1 MILIKILFIL
11 LAYILGSIPFGYI
24 IGRLKGI
31 DISKQG
37 SGNIGATNVGRLLG
51 KKYAI
56 LVFTLDAIKGAL
68 LVILFRFNI
77 INNEYVVLSPILYG
91 FIAALGHSYSIFLKF
106 KGGKAVS
113 TSLGMILGY
122 SPISVVVVLTTFLII
137 KKASGLVSLGSL
149 ISASVA
155 FIVLLI
161 FTIIGK
167 DPTTGLPVDYIS
179 LIIGLLTVGLIFLK
193 HRANIKRLVN
203 HEETKSHY

>member
-11 LAYILGSIPFGYI
+11 LAYILGSIPFGYLIGI
-24 IGRLKGI
+24 IKGI

-56 LVFTLDAIKGAL
+56 LVLTLDALKGAL
-68 LVILFRFNI
+68 LVALFRFNI

-113 TSLGMILGY
+113 TSLGMMLGY
-122 SPISVVVVLTTFLII
+122 SPISVVVILTTFLIV
-137 KKASGLVSLGSL
+137 KKVSSLVSLGSL

-155 FIVLLI
+155 FIVLLV

>member
-1 MILIKILFIL
+1 MIFIKILFIL

-24 IGRLKGI
+24 IGKIKGI
-31 DISKQG
+31 DISKEG

-56 LVFTLDAIKGAL
+56 LVLTLDAIKGAT
-68 LVILFRFNI
+68 LVALFRFNI
-77 INNEYVVLSPILYG
+77 ISNEYVVLSPILYG
-91 FIAALGHSYSIFLKF
+91 FIAAVGHSYSIFLKF

-113 TSLGMILGY
+113 TSLGMMLGY
-122 SPISVVVVLTTFLII
+122 SPISVVVILATFLIV
-137 KKASGLVSLGSL
+137 KKVSSLVSLGSL

-155 FIVLLI
+155 FVVLLV

-167 DPTTGLPVDYIS
+167 DPTTNLPVDYIS

>member
-24 IGRLKGI
+24 IGIIKGI

-56 LVFTLDAIKGAL
+56 LVFTLDALKGAI
-68 LVILFRFNI
+68 LVALFRFNI
-77 INNEYVVLSPILYG
+77 INNEYMVLSPLLYG

-122 SPISVVVVLTTFLII
+122 SPISVVVILATFLIV
-137 KKASGLVSLGSL
+137 KKVSSLVSLGSL

-155 FIVLLI
+155 FIVLLV

-167 DPTTGLPVDYIS
+167 DPTTNLPVDYIS
-179 LIIGLLTVGLIFLK
+179 LIIGSLTVGLIFLK
-193 HRANIKRLVN
+193 HRTNIKRLVN

>member
-11 LAYILGSIPFGYI
+11 LAYILGSIPFGYLVGI
-24 IGRLKGI
+24 IKGI

-37 SGNIGATNVGRLLG
+37 SGNIGATNVGRILG

-56 LVFTLDAIKGAL
+56 LVFILDAIKGAL
-68 LVILFRFNI
+68 LVVLFRFNI

-91 FIAALGHSYSIFLKF
+91 FISALGHSYSIFLKF

-113 TSLGMILGY
+113 TSLGMMLGY
-122 SPISVVVVLTTFLII
+122 SPISVVIILTAFLIV
-137 KKASGLVSLGSL
+137 KKVSGLVSLGSL
-149 ISASVA
+149 ISASIA
-155 FIVLLI
+155 FVVLLV

-167 DPTTGLPVDYIS
+167 DPTTGLVVDYIS
-179 LIIGLLTVGLIFLK
+179 LIIGLLTVALIFLK
-193 HRANIKRLVN
+193 HKSNIKRLVN